1 VQQTPTILIVD
12 DEPANRDLLV
22 DMLTRLGYQ
31 CETARDGFEALGK
44 LNLDIDLILLDVMMP
59 GMDGYEVA
67 KAIRANPETQDIP
80 IMMVTALSSREDRI
94 KAVEAGAN
102 DFLDKPIDPTE
113 LRVRTASLLKLK
125 RAYDALREHERQL
138 QDIVEKR
145 TAALRKA
152 LEEMAKANRRTY
164 QAYVD
169 TLHRL
174 ALAAEYKDSYTAEH
188 LRRVSLYSTVL
199 GAAAGMSPGDVE
211 ILRHAAPMHDVGK
224 IGIPDA
230 ILQKPG
236 KLTPEEIEVMRK
248 HTIIGAKLLSGS
260 PSRLLQV
267 SAIVALTH
275 HERWDG
281 QGYPRGLAGEKIPI
295 WGRICAIADVFDA
308 LTTERPYKE
317 ALSFEQALEILKTGK
332 GTQFDPR
339 LLELF
344 ESKFEHIRALVE
356 RRARVESESRAQAIG
371 WSSDAEALRVA
382 FDLR

>member
-1 VQQTPTILIVD
+1 MNRRPRILIVD
-12 DEPANRDLLV
+12 DEPTNREVLT
-22 DMLTRLGYQ
+22 DMLVRLGYE

-67 KAIRANPETQDIP
+67 KAVRNNAETRDIP
-80 IMMVTALSSREDRI
+80 IMMITALGSREDRL

-102 DFLDKPIDPTE
+102 DFLTKPIDTTE
-113 LRVRTASLLKLK
+113 LKVRTESLLKLK
-125 RAYDALREHERQL
+125 QAYDALREHERQL
-138 QDIVEKR
+138 QETVAKR

-152 LEEMAKANRRTY
+152 LEEMARANRRTY

-174 ALAAEYKDSYTAEH
+174 ALAAEYKDSQTSEH
-188 LRRVSLYSTVL
+188 LRRVSLYSTIL
-199 GAAAGMSPGDVE
+199 AAAAGLSPGDVE
-211 ILRHAAPMHDVGK
+211 IIRHAAPMHDVGK
-224 IGIPDA
+224 IGIPDS

-236 KLTPEEIEVMRK
+236 RLTPQEMETMRQ
-248 HTIIGAKLLSGS
+248 HTVIGAKLLSGS

-281 QGYPRGLAGEKIPI
+281 KGYPRGLAGDQIPV

-317 ALSFEQALEILKTGK
+317 ALSFEQALELMREGK
-332 GTQFDPR
+332 GSQFDPH
-339 LLELF
+339 LLDLF
-344 ESKFEHIRALVE
+344 ESRFDRIVS
-356 RRARVESESRAQAIG
+356 VAQRTNEDP
-371 WSSDAEALRVA
+371 SSVREVRWHTDAEILKVA